1 MLKKFSIA
9 FAMLAILSPLG
20 GNVTAQESVSA
31 QEFIETLK
39 GLIDATIK
47 STENSWGKIAQVE
60 IQIAVTYT
68 IDSAGKLK
76 IIAVPHDENLANA
89 TVHRVILHWTPQG
102 NVQGSQIGLSGPMP
116 MPVPSGGMS
125 TKQLEA
131 IRDMLQKKAKP
142 PAEPAS
148 EEKHDN
154 EQKNP

>member
-1 MLKKFSIA
+1 MVKKFSVA
-9 FAMLAILSPLG
+9 FAMLTILLFLG

-39 GLIDATIK
+39 SLIDATIK
-47 STENSWGKIAQVE
+47 STENSWGKITQVE
-60 IQIAVTYT
+60 MQIGVTYT

-102 NVQGSQIGLSGPMP
+102 NVQGPQIGLSGPMP
-116 MPVPSGGMS
+116 MPVPGGGMS

-131 IRDMLQKKAKP
+131 IRDMLQKRAKP
-142 PAEPAS
+142 PAEAAS

-154 EQKNP
+154 EPKNP